1 MDIFSLLNI
10 YGITALL
17 AMLYFYLRE
26 PRSRKFTLL
35 FSISCLASSLYG
47 FLAGTWP
54 FGFIELVWFGFSLNK
69 YIKLGNKQ
77 SAI

>member
-10 YGITALL
+10 YGMITLL

-26 PRSRKFTLL
+26 SSGRKYTLL
-35 FSISCLASSLYG
+35 FSISCLASSSYG

-54 FGFIELVWFGFSLNK
+54 FGVVELVWFAFSLNK
-69 YIKLGNKQ
+69 YIKLGSKQ
-77 SAI
+77 PVN